1 MTIIASYPVADAT
14 SNSIMWQ
21 GCQTFGFLIVLV
33 MDLLR
38 DSNGNPKNNMYR
50 ALILQAA
57 LAALMMMLCFA
68 FRGRMLRTEAIEKL
82 RQLEEEEAIRVNEKG
97 SESHQQPTESSSIED
112 EERNL
117 DRINSKSTQLS

>member
-1 MTIIASYPVADAT
+1 MIASYPVADAT

-57 LAALMMMLCFA
+57 LAGLMMLLCFA
-68 FRGRMLRTEAIEKL
+68 FRGRMLRSEAIEKL
-82 RQLEEEEAIRVNEKG
+82 RQLEEQEANRTTNEK
-97 SESHQQPTESSSIED
+97 SNESLQQEVENGSIED
-112 EERNL
+112 EEHNL
-117 DRINSKSTQLS
+117 DRINSKPS